1 MQTAMSKCHAN
12 CKLKIY
18 NTYTHRQEKKK
29 ERKKERNLGRIPV
42 SHLIIKEQKMKKKKK
57 KTKTNLKQLSRHS
70 LLQGNHPHLSIEPM
84 SPALWADSLPSELPG
99 KPNKKMH
106 TNNYLKCKWINVPT

>member
-29 ERKKERNLGRIPV
+29 ERKKSRQDTSQSLNYKRAKDE
-42 SHLIIKEQKMKKKKK
+42 EEEKK
-57 KTKTNLKQLSRHS
+57 KTKTNLKQLSSHS

-84 SPALWADSLPSELPG
+84 SPAL
-99 KPNKKMH
+99 
-106 TNNYLKCKWINVPT
+106 